1 MTGLDTN
8 ILLRFLL
15 RDDPLQTAQART
27 LFQSFSTE
35 QPGWVGIAT
44 ILEIAWVLT
53 KNKAMDREAVAKAIL
68 DLLSLD
74 TVNVE
79 GADAVAWAVQAFRS
93 TKADFADCL
102 IAASARAAG
111 CSKIV
116 TFDRIAARD
125 AGMELLA

>member
-8 ILLRFLL
+8 VLLRFLL

-35 QPGWVGIAT
+35 RPGWVGIAT

-53 KNKAMDREAVAKAIL
+53 KNEAMGREAVAKAIL

-79 GADAVAWAVQAFRS
+79 RADAVAWAVQTFRS

-111 CSKIV
+111 CSKTV

-125 AGMELLA
+125 AGMELLT